1 MLPLEKDERFLLR
14 GATFV
19 ARDAPVP
26 LLPFVT
32 QGRCVRSGVSFCRRP
47 RRAGRFQSMATHP
60 WSLREAFRILSPS
73 LRIEIVY
80 LQRLGKVNAFFRA
93 ARPSS
98 FLLICAVVH
107 VFHFAFSFLRSMRN
121 LSCIPPGFS
130 FRCVSFFERNLR
142 FPHFVLH

>member
-1 MLPLEKDERFLLR
+1 MH
-14 GATFV
+14 GA
-19 ARDAPVP
+19 RPVP

-93 ARPSS
+93 ARRAFFSS
-98 FLLICAVVH
+98 HMRSCSC
-107 VFHFAFSFLRSMRN
+107 FSF
-121 LSCIPPGFS
+121 CILFS
-130 FRCVSFFERNLR
+130 AKYAQPFMYSYQFLIQMC
-142 FPHFVLH
+142 